1 METMGWKCIAFLIE
15 GNKKE
20 RETGAKKI
28 KVALRETNRV
38 PTHGNQPSAYS
49 AGQMNTNLI

>member
-49 AGQMNTNLI
+49 AGQMDTNLI